1 MTYVTND
8 VNTVFGIY
16 DTVVLVEKAFD
27 ALAANGFP
35 GDCIFVLHPKNEDTR
50 AFARR
55 KKTQVPA
62 GIDAGPAANLPLDG
76 TGGLLAVSKEARQ
89 GALPTALRDM

>member
-1 MTYVTND
+1 MTYITTD

-35 GDCIFVLHPKNEDTR
+35 CRVPRFVLVLGSWDRFSASLFSAHST
-50 AFARR
+50 F
-55 KKTQVPA
+55 TF
-62 GIDAGPAANLPLDG
+62 
-76 TGGLLAVSKEARQ
+76 
-89 GALPTALRDM
+89 